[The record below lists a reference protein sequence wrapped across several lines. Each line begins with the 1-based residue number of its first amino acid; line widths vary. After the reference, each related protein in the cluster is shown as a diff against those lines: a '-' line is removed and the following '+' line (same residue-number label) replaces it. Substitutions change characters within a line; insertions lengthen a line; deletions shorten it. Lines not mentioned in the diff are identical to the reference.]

1 MAGPLQLYLAM
12 TTERLST
19 DLGREHWCDGEP
31 GRQPLAADGRLRKA
45 GPLCSGL
52 DNCYCCCCLPSRLP
66 AQTSST
72 SYRLL
77 SFQPTAHHS
86 PIGSCQT
93 DQTGHSSI
101 NLINPIKEP
110 HRPPLPSPDQTSPL
124 DETACSCTMHI
135 QESSDASNVSQ
146 SKQAKASLAR
156 LQPSVRLRNL
166 GPGPLACIPVACD
179 GRLRVRSL
187 HSLHACLLAK
197 CLPPPLSTR
206 HMPAPSINHCCRD
219 DVV

>member
-1 MAGPLQLYLAM
+1 MCRRAIRESVQRKHTMPHPQDDESDFVHTTCPSLEASRTTCLTEKHGQSRRSPSTQEGRRGPSGSTRNYKYAHHCCPCICCLRPSHVGYPRGRGGTSEWQVRIQLYLAM

-19 DLGREHWCDGEP
+19 DPGREHWCDGEP

-93 DQTGHSSI
+93 DQTCHSSI
-101 NLINPIKEP
+101 NLINPIK
-110 HRPPLPSPDQTSPL
+110 
-124 DETACSCTMHI
+124 
-135 QESSDASNVSQ
+135 
-146 SKQAKASLAR
+146 
-156 LQPSVRLRNL
+156 
-166 GPGPLACIPVACD
+166 
-179 GRLRVRSL
+179 
-187 HSLHACLLAK
+187 
-197 CLPPPLSTR
+197 
-206 HMPAPSINHCCRD
+206 
-219 DVV
+219 